1 MESATRGKA
10 EGGQW
15 GVVWSEGRAEVVGAD
30 QWDLEIAQC
39 VGLAHCTER
48 VALEQ
53 RWFGDDGC

>member
-1 MESATRGKA
+1 MG
-10 EGGQW
+10 
-15 GVVWSEGRAEVVGAD
+15 EGREQDVEMEQQELG
-30 QWDLEIAQC
+30 IAQC